1 MTGTGPAGVCP
12 VMKNRPAWR
21 LAAITLLTPLLG
33 CTSATDVDL
42 PDADVRILFVG
53 NSLTAAN
60 NLPGLVG
67 TIALSAGHSV
77 STLGL
82 VAPNYSL
89 EEHWRSG
96 VADRIREE
104 KPDVVVFQQG
114 PSSLNES
121 RAHLLAWTDS
131 FAPVVY
137 EAGAEPAFLMVWPE
151 IERVGV
157 FDAVRD
163 NYRAAAERA
172 GGIFIAAGEAW
183 RPLVPGAGG
192 ADPVSG
198 PDPYGPDGFHPS
210 FEGSLLAAY
219 AVVAAIFGRSVQGLP
234 ADMSPGDGRNPDVHV
249 DPDVAAL
256 LQRLADEA
264 IAAFPPRE

>member
-1 MTGTGPAGVCP
+1 M
-12 VMKNRPAWR
+12 
-21 LAAITLLTPLLG
+21 LA
-33 CTSATDVDL
+33 CSSATEADL

-53 NSLTAAN
+53 NSLTATN

-67 TIALSAGHSV
+67 TIALAAGKSV
-77 STLGL
+77 SALGL

-96 VADRIREE
+96 VADRIREIR
-104 KPDVVVFQQG
+104 PDVVVFQQG

-121 RAHLLAWTDS
+121 RVHLLAWTDS
-131 FAPVVY
+131 FAPVVR

-151 IERVGV
+151 IQRVGV

-172 GGIFIAAGEAW
+172 GGTFIPAGGAW
-183 RPLVPGAGG
+183 RPLVPGAG
-192 ADPVSG
+192 ATDAVSG

-210 FEGSLLAAY
+210 YEGSVLVAY
-219 AVVAAIFGRSVQGLP
+219 VIVAALFGESVQGLP
-234 ADMSPGDGRNPDVHV
+234 ADMVPGDGRNPDIHL
-249 DPDVAAL
+249 DPEVAAL

-264 IAAFPPRE
+264 VTPPALR

>member
-1 MTGTGPAGVCP
+1 MTDS
-12 VMKNRPAWR
+12 NRLIRSVAR
-21 LAAITLLTPLLG
+21 AALLLSLLACG
-33 CTSATDVDL
+33 SATEPEL
-42 PDADVRILFVG
+42 PDADTRILFVG

-60 NLPGLVG
+60 NLPGLVA

-77 STLGL
+77 SALGL

-104 KPDVVVFQQG
+104 RPDVVVFQQG

-121 RAHLLAWTDS
+121 RVHLLAWTDS
-131 FAPVVY
+131 FAPVVR
-137 EAGAEPAFLMVWPE
+137 EVGAEPAFLMVWPE
-151 IERVGV
+151 IQRVGV

-163 NYRAAAERA
+163 NYRAAADRA
-172 GGIFIAAGEAW
+172 GGMFIPAGQAW
-183 RPLVPGAGG
+183 RPLVPGSGG
-192 ADPVSG
+192 PAPAEG

-210 FEGSLLAAY
+210 YEGSVLAAY
-219 AVVAAIFGRSVQGLP
+219 VVVAALFGEGVEGLP
-234 ADMSPGDGRNPDVHV
+234 ADMTPGDGRNPDIHL
-249 DPDVAAL
+249 DPTVASL

-264 IAAFPPRE
+264 VTAFPPKGR